1 MVPTSNDLLKLLK
14 SFSEALKYWRTSL
27 ATSEVTLAQTARL
40 EKPLEELEKLATL
53 IKAHVTKVGIVFK
66 PENLRLVD
74 AAYKTV
80 EQLSETVVLT
90 VTVVAQLSPVE
101 ISDIYH
107 SEILGLV
114 KSLLS
119 TTDTFAEELSLLVEE
134 QESTSTETSDSKID
148 QRLVSVGRLWEHC
161 DELIDLIKTGKL
173 GLLNRRIKQ
182 SILLID
188 DGLDEFAEWAQDP
201 EGFEME
207 DPFGLSDSEDETTEN
222 PPKADNNE
230 ELITFAS
237 TWLEKFKLI
246 KLLFSSLLR
255 SLPSVTSGTTIN
267 SIYNTQKDIV
277 ALIDKLIVDL
287 MLENYIGDECKQYAL
302 DITSKCLK
310 LVRAVKSAN
319 KGSDTKIKW
328 CDAWEKKFAEKYNDT
343 K

>member
-1 MVPTSNDLLKLLK
+1 MVHTSNDLLKLLE

-27 ATSEVTLAQTARL
+27 ATSEVTQAQTARL
-40 EKPLEELEKLATL
+40 EKPLEELEKLAKL

-80 EQLSETVVLT
+80 EQLSETVVLS
-90 VTVVAQLSPVE
+90 VTVVAQLNPAE

-107 SEILGLV
+107 AEILGLV

-134 QESTSTETSDSKID
+134 QESTSTEDSDSNSKID
-148 QRLVSVGRLWEHC
+148 QRLVSVGQLWEHC
-161 DELIDLIKTGKL
+161 DEIVDLIKTGKL

-207 DPFGLSDSEDETTEN
+207 DPFGLSDSEDETIDN
-222 PPKADNNE
+222 APKADNNE

-255 SLPSVTSGTTIN
+255 SLPSVTSGSTIN

-302 DITSKCLK
+302 DITSNCLK
-310 LVRAVKSAN
+310 LVRVVKAAN

-328 CDAWEKKFAEKYNDT
+328 CDAWENKFTA
-343 K
+343 